1 MNIYNLGKTDIILG
15 MPWLVAYNL
24 EINLEIEEVKIMR
37 CPLLCKKIPKKK
49 IIKTRKTRKI
59 NVDNKIDL
67 KQIVKEKVK
76 EEKKIEDIVPKRFY
90 KWLKVFR
97 KTKSEKM
104 PTRKPWD
111 HTIHFK
117 PDFVAKKERIY
128 FLSKIEKEEV
138 QAFIED

>member
-1 MNIYNLGKTDIILG
+1 
-15 MPWLVAYNL
+15 
-24 EINLEIEEVKIMR
+24 
-37 CPLLCKKIPKKK
+37 
-49 IIKTRKTRKI
+49 
-59 NVDNKIDL
+59 
-67 KQIVKEKVK
+67 
-76 EEKKIEDIVPKRFY
+76 
-90 KWLKVFR
+90 
-97 KTKSEKM
+97 M